1 LSGYGFIDVGEVN
14 VGKYRIS
21 IVRSESSLTYT
32 RYYEGKPCV
41 SKKIQGKPRIE
52 LVPLYPVFT
61 PNIITKYV
69 EIEFEANIVIP
80 GYRNIVSF
88 IKMPVDI
95 GVYVY
100 DEKNNYYLIDVFET
114 NTINYSLYGSIVEGV
129 IARYYKSPVYNDL
142 VKPSFG
148 EAVSKIRIINKH
160 EKIVEVGR
168 IVLDA
173 QIIKMYYKPGT
184 WEAYTQEIYMNILSR
199 DKAIITYGKPFVE
212 NIVEINDPEGFKP
225 PKLRSSN
232 EMIWGLK

>member
-1 LSGYGFIDVGEVN
+1 MSGYGFIDVGEVS
-14 VGKYRIS
+14 VGKYRVS
-21 IVRSESSLTYT
+21 IVRNESNLTYI
-32 RYYEGKPCV
+32 RYCGEKPCV

-52 LVPLYPVFT
+52 LIPLYPVFT
-61 PNIITKYV
+61 PSIVTKYV
-69 EIEFEANIVIP
+69 EIEFEDNIIIP
-80 GYRNIVSF
+80 RYGVMVFYV
-88 IKMPVDI
+88 KMPVDI

-114 NTINYSLYGSIVEGV
+114 SIINYSLYGSIVEGI
-129 IARYYKSPVYNDL
+129 IARYYKSPVYSDL

-173 QIIKMYYKPGT
+173 QIIKMYYRPGT

-199 DKAIITYGKPFVE
+199 DKAIITYGKPFIE